1 LVSPEVFW
9 PDFVQTMATANG
21 FAGFVDSAAIADADT
36 VKTVSA
42 KTIILSLCLYENISF
57 GYLSPFPAGF
67 VCRPTH
73 HFIRRQRVLINSSTA
88 SDRSKLL
95 RITYRALGVR
105 Q

>member
-9 PDFVQTMATANG
+9 PDFVQTMATVSG
-21 FAGFVDSAAIADADT
+21 VAGFVDSAAIADADT

-42 KTIILSLCLYENISF
+42 KTIILSPLPERKYIFWIL
-57 GYLSPFPAGF
+57 LPFPAGF

-73 HFIRRQRVLINSSTA
+73 HFIRPQRVLINSSTA
-88 SDRSKLL
+88 SGRSKLL